1 MFKILLWMTSI
12 FESVR
17 NLHFQDTLKSMYV
30 NKLSGHPKQTNFSSG
45 VFYFSPIDVII
56 LVGYNIALVRALL
69 LIEQQL

>member
-1 MFKILLWMTSI
+1 MKFIHISVCNNIFKRLL
-12 FESVR
+12 
-17 NLHFQDTLKSMYV
+17 
-30 NKLSGHPKQTNFSSG
+30 PKQTNFSSG